1 MNIILWFVVKSIE
14 EVKQYKQEK
23 SCFGTQAR
31 HNDDLD
37 EEVEEDTRKKCKEL
51 RDSLK
56 IKIHRSC

>member
-37 EEVEEDTRKKCKEL
+37 EEVEEDTRKKVQG
-51 RDSLK
+51 
-56 IKIHRSC
+56 IKR